1 MPGPR
6 PRLIVLGGRT
16 SPPGSEEDGD
26 PAPPDANHP
35 GSSLRAGLEL
45 TALGTGLV
53 LTLVLMAR
61 LGSWAR
67 HLGTFQS
74 LYAVAFG
81 FFALALGRG
90 RSVHVP
96 GVGMLVL
103 AVATA
108 ARLALLP
115 VTPSLSDDIYRY
127 VWEGRVAALG
137 HDPYRL
143 SPRDGALA
151 GLRDRAIYPR
161 INHPELATIYPPLSI
176 AGYALVAR
184 LSPTVWAMKSW
195 VILHDLALVMLLL
208 AWARARGANPL
219 PVIAYAW
226 NPLVLVEYA
235 GSGHNDPTAMA
246 WLVAALMWSERRPV
260 FAALALVAG
269 TLTKLVPVVALPF
282 LFRGWPWRARLLGA
296 GGIAAGL
303 AWFWGATRGADSGLT
318 VYGRV
323 WANNELA
330 FHYLA
335 RLVRDPLLARQAA
348 AALLVV
354 ALAVVAWRRWD
365 AARATRF
372 ATRAGLVLSPV
383 AHPWYLGWVL
393 VFEPLA
399 PSAPWLLLSL
409 TAVLSYGVLAPPA
422 EGGGF
427 HLSLP
432 WRWFEYG
439 APLALAIVVALT
451 RRVGQRRRA
460 DRA

>member
-1 MPGPR
+1 LPGRR
-6 PRLIVLGGRT
+6 PRLTVLGGPA
-16 SPPGSEEDGD
+16 SPRGSEEDGGRQ
-26 PAPPDANHP
+26 PAGTGHQA
-35 GSSLRAGLEL
+35 SSTRAGLEL

-53 LTLVLMAR
+53 LTMVLMAR

-74 LYAVAFG
+74 LYAIAFA
-81 FFALALGRG
+81 FFALALGRS
-90 RSVHVP
+90 RSVRVP
-96 GVGMLVL
+96 RAGMLVL
-103 AVATA
+103 AVAMA
-108 ARLALLP
+108 ARIALLP
-115 VTPSLSDDIYRY
+115 VTPSLSEDIYRY

-137 HDPYRL
+137 QDPYRL
-143 SPRDGALA
+143 SPRDGTLA
-151 GLRDRAIYPR
+151 GLRDRTIYPR

-195 VILHDLALVMLLL
+195 VVLHDLALVMLLL
-208 AWARARGANPL
+208 AWARARRANPL

-226 NPLVLVEYA
+226 NPLVLVEYS
-235 GSGHNDPTAMA
+235 GSGHNDPTAMV
-246 WLVAALMWSERRPV
+246 WLVVALMWSERRPMV
-260 FAALALVAG
+260 AALALAVG
-269 TLTKLVPVVALPF
+269 TLTKLVPLVALPF
-282 LFRGWPWRARLLGA
+282 LFHCWPWRARLLGA

-303 AWFWGATRGADSGLT
+303 AWFLGRTRAADSGLAA
-318 VYGRV
+318 YGRT

-335 RLVRDPLLARQAA
+335 RLVHDPLVARQVAA
-348 AALLVV
+348 GLLGV
-354 ALAVVAWRRWD
+354 ALTVLAWRGWD
-365 AARATRF
+365 AARGTRF

-393 VFEPLA
+393 VLEPLA

-427 HLSLP
+427 HLSLA

-439 APLALAIVVALT
+439 APLALSIVLALA
-451 RRVGQRRRA
+451 RWVGQRRRA
-460 DRA
+460 DTE